1 MCILCTES
9 RKSSCIRLYV
19 PESKITSTQVQLS
32 TCYRYNPAKL
42 LVILSCRKK
51 LLGKSALEVNIPLWT
66 AVPLFISILR
76 KLLSTLGHIYGEC
89 NLKKQ
94 YHGEERKIPWS
105 YEHLVKHNCSWRG
118 GWGVPRSQYNCNF
131 LLILH
136 RIALD
141 CNFIFATK
149 EVVVREPLFLWNC
162 YL

>member
-89 NLKKQ
+89 NLSNTM
-94 YHGEERKIPWS
+94 EEKGRYWS
-105 YEHLVKHNCSWRG
+105 YEHYLVKHNCSWRG
-118 GWGVPRSQYNCNF
+118 GGRGFRGVNSNMLYCIIIQSETSNC
-131 LLILH
+131 
-136 RIALD
+136 
-141 CNFIFATK
+141 FIFAMK
-149 EVVVREPLFLWNC
+149 EVVVREPLFL
-162 YL
+162 